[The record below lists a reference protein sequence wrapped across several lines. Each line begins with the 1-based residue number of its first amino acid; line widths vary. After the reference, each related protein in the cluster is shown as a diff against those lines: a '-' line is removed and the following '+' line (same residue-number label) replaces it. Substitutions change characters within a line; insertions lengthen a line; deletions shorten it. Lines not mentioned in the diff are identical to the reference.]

1 MPQNS
6 SLIRRWRKCCATFPC
21 GRQCCGCS
29 RTDDRF
35 LLSVKPAERPVLGQ
49 RRRYNL
55 KVREDCRG
63 QGQKP
68 KEGNQEAEEE
78 EVGVTPPVR
87 ADSGRT
93 AIEPGP
99 PAAIDRKSTRLNS
112 SH

>member
-35 LLSVKPAERPVLGQ
+35 LSSVKPAERPVLGQ

-87 ADSGRT
+87 ADWWGRRFRPRCET
-93 AIEPGP
+93 SLGRPKG
-99 PAAIDRKSTRLNS
+99 
-112 SH
+112 